1 MWSLECPGYAGRLRR
16 RRVIAHGTASHGQ
29 GTYKAQAAT
38 GGGAGCWW
46 HHERIHIL
54 FEFSM
59 REEEAAATQS
69 SGALRPRID
78 YDASPSCLTPSLPGS
93 VLHVY
98 TACVQPSSRGGAQDE
113 VRACDDGA
121 SEDWLRSDIQ
131 RKELL
136 KSDWVTTPST
146 LGGCLC
152 EYACEHACETL
163 W

>member
-1 MWSLECPGYAGRLRR
+1 MPGLCWA
-16 RRVIAHGTASHGQ
+16 
-29 GTYKAQAAT
+29 AQAQTSHSTRHGVARSRHIQ
-38 GGGAGCWW
+38 GAGSNWGGAGCWW